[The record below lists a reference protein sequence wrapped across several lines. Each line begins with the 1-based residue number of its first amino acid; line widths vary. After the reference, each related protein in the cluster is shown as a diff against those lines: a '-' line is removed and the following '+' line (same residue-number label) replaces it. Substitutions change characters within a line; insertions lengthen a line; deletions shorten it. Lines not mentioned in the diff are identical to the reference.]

1 MSIKDKFGRFT
12 FKSWRQRQMAKLRA
26 WKDRKVERMNEWRD
40 GFFQKYVVK
49 YAKFSFWVALV
60 LFGGLLAE
68 QKITINSVEAAKVEV
83 KRETP
88 PVLSKI
94 CGCESLGDRNSKGA
108 QFDKNGKLIKLVNVD
123 KTVDIGACGI
133 NEYHWEAKA
142 AKLGFN
148 IYEEAGNR
156 AMAEWIFEN
165 HGTWPWNPSISC
177 WNK

>member
-1 MSIKDKFGRFT
+1 MTLRDKAGRFGKSLKRRVVEFSQRAFLAFVFIGMT
-12 FKSWRQRQMAKLRA
+12 TAMFQIFVFKTAPEV
-26 WKDRKVERMNEWRD
+26 KV
-40 GFFQKYVVK
+40 
-49 YAKFSFWVALV
+49 
-60 LFGGLLAE
+60 
-68 QKITINSVEAAKVEV
+68 ITKEVQAAKVEV

-88 PVLSKI
+88 LVLSKI

-108 QFDKNGKLIKLVNVD
+108 QFDKNGKLIKLVNAD

-177 WNK
+177 WNR